1 MRHQRIRVII
11 LKLLLLLTILGMFS
25 CSGMYVAKRVAS
37 ADAKLK
43 IADGLFDKGKYEQ
56 AALEYKDFLA
66 TFAGDERCDYAQFRL
81 AECYRMNGDYALAAI
96 EYRILIN
103 DYGYSEYVDDAF
115 FLEGLCIFKQAP
127 RAERDQSKSYEA
139 LDRVNRFLNIFP
151 NSPRKEEALRL
162 LEEIKNKLGKKEFL
176 NAMLYFKKNKYKSA
190 LIYFDKVIK
199 HYAGTIWETK
209 SHYYRGVIKESEGDL
224 DRAIGE
230 YNLVVSSEYD
240 CKEKEKAKLRLGEL
254 KSNSI
259 GGSE

>member
-1 MRHQRIRVII
+1 M
-11 LKLLLLLTILGMFS
+11 LS
-25 CSGMYVAKRVAS
+25 CSGMYVAKNVAS
-37 ADAKLK
+37 ADEKLK
-43 IADGLFDKGKYEQ
+43 IADRLFNKGKYEQ

-115 FLEGLCIFKQAP
+115 FLEGLCIFRQAP

-139 LDRVNRFLNIFP
+139 LDRVNRFLNVFP
-151 NSPRKEEALRL
+151 NSPRKEEALKL
-162 LEEIKNKLGKKEFL
+162 LEEIKDRLGRKEFL
-176 NAMLYFKKNKYKSA
+176 NAILYFKKNKYKSA

-199 HYAGTIWETK
+199 HYAGTVWETK

-224 DRAIGE
+224 EGAIGE
-230 YNLVVSSEYD
+230 YKLVTSSKFD
-240 CKEKEKAKLRLGEL
+240 CREKERAKLRLDEL
-254 KSNSI
+254 KSKTV
-259 GGSE
+259 GSSE